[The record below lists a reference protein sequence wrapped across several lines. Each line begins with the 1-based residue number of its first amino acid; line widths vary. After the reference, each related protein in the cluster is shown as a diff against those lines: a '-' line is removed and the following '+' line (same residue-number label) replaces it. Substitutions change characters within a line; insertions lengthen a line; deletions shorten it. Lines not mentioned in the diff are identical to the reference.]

1 MTCENL
7 RAFFYLLPF
16 LSLTHS
22 SFYFS
27 FCCFAQPRPCLYWV
41 LHPTTRAGDG
51 YERDEDHL
59 AQCIEL
65 LGEFPKKVS
74 QTGKYCRNYFTRK
87 GELKHI
93 HNLRFWPLKDVLSE
107 KYRLAPA
114 DAESIA
120 AFLVPCLE
128 LVPGKRATAASALQ
142 SAWLTEPVSL

>member
-1 MTCENL
+1 MT
-7 RAFFYLLPF
+7 RFPVI
-16 LSLTHS
+16 
-22 SFYFS
+22 
-27 FCCFAQPRPCLYWV
+27 V
-41 LHPTTRAGDG
+41 LELIFKPGDG

-93 HNLRFWPLKDVLSE
+93 HNLRFWPLKEVLCE

-142 SAWLTEPVSL
+142 SAWLSEPVGVDGCASREVFFRVRFLFACENSVGVILLNC